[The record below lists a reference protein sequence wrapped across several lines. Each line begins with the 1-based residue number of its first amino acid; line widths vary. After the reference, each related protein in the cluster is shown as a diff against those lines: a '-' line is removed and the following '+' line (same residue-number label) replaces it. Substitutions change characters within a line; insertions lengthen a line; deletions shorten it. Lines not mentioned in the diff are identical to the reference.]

1 MANALPKSWSWTPIV
16 ELLDEN
22 SNGKPFQQGW
32 SPQCHSHPAPYNHW
46 GVLKTTAIQDGDFW
60 DHENKELPES
70 TEPRPHLEVFKGDI
84 LMTCA
89 GPRNRCGVVCFVK
102 ETRPKLL
109 MSGKM
114 YRFRPNNHLVDSR
127 YLEGFIRSHQAQRAI
142 DSMKTGISDSGLNLT
157 HGRFSELKIPFAP
170 FPEQKRIVAK
180 IEELFSELDNGIAA
194 LKTAREQ
201 LKVYRQAVLKHAFEG
216 KLTEKWREEN
226 AADAWCTEK
235 LGDLIAFLT
244 SGSRGWAKYY
254 SGSGD
259 IFIRAQNLK
268 YDRLDLIDKA
278 YVSLPEKTE
287 GKRTQVQFGDLLI
300 TITGANVTKT
310 GIVDRDIGT
319 AYVSQHV
326 ALCRLSER
334 VCPEFLYW
342 FLVAEAAGRRQLS
355 KFAYGAGKPGL
366 NLDNIRSLEINLPSL
381 EEQLI
386 IVANIK
392 EQLSI
397 EENLSQSLE
406 EQIQRSELIRQSI
419 LKKAFSGQL
428 VTQDLSDEPASELLA
443 RIQAERE
450 ATKTKSA
457 KKARKAK

>member
-1 MANALPKSWSWTPIV
+1 MTGAVGQRRVPTSFLEATHFPLPPT
-16 ELLDEN
+16 N
-22 SNGKPFQQGW
+22 
-32 SPQCHSHPAPYNHW
+32 
-46 GVLKTTAIQDGDFW
+46 
-60 DHENKELPES
+60 
-70 TEPRPHLEVFKGDI
+70 
-84 LMTCA
+84 
-89 GPRNRCGVVCFVK
+89 
-102 ETRPKLL
+102 
-109 MSGKM
+109 
-114 YRFRPNNHLVDSR
+114 
-127 YLEGFIRSHQAQRAI
+127 
-142 DSMKTGISDSGLNLT
+142 
-157 HGRFSELKIPFAP
+157 
-170 FPEQKRIVAK
+170 EQKRIVAK
-180 IEELFSELDNGIAA
+180 TEELFSELDNGIAA

-216 KLTEKWREEN
+216 KLTAKWREEN
-226 AADAWCTEK
+226 AADAWSTEK
-235 LGDLIAFLT
+235 LGDLITFLT

-268 YDRLDLIDKA
+268 YDRLDLNDKA
-278 YVSLPEKTE
+278 YVSLPDKTE

-326 ALCRLSER
+326 ALCRPSER

-366 NLDNIRSLEINLPSL
+366 NLDNIRSVEINIPSL

-406 EQIQRSELIRQSI
+406 EQIQRSELMRQSI

-428 VTQDLSDEPASELLA
+428 VPQDPNDEPASKLLA

-450 ATKTKSA
+450 ATKTKST